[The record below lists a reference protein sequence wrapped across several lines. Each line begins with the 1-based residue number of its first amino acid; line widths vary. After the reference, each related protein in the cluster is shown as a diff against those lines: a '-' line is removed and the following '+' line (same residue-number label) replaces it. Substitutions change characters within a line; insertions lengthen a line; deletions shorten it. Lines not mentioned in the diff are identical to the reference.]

1 MNSDFSWSKYLAQQ
15 FLVPIVAMLPMTILG
30 GMFQGPFAVI
40 GLASPILVGYLLGQ
54 YAQRYSLSF
63 QRSGSMIWL
72 PPLLLFFVLLTGSV
86 FSSTASGRLEWVSG
100 LLLLLP
106 IAACGAY
113 EVGLAS
119 SVD

>member
-1 MNSDFSWSKYLAQQ
+1 
-15 FLVPIVAMLPMTILG
+15 
-30 GMFQGPFAVI
+30 
-40 GLASPILVGYLLGQ
+40 
-54 YAQRYSLSF
+54 
-63 QRSGSMIWL
+63 MIWL
-72 PPLLLFFVLLTGSV
+72 PPLLLFFVLLAGSV